1 MVNILH
7 TYFLLVQVCT
17 IIFTKAKKLN
27 QQVETNSNGYLT
39 LQPIIYKMTTSLD
52 ILKEKEV
59 AGFVI
64 SSQ

>member
-17 IIFTKAKKLN
+17 IIFTKDKKLN
-27 QQVETNSNGYLT
+27 QQVKTNSNGYHT
-39 LQPIIYKMTTSLD
+39 LQPIIYKMITSLD

-64 SSQ
+64 FSQ